1 VAAASAAAVADVLQ
15 RWWANFS
22 GSDVGLRGG
31 HWSYSG
37 GAVTLFT
44 LRNVAFV
51 PGVRVTGTVRWV
63 YATGR
68 VRATVVT
75 STAGGVPERLQM
87 AWSLQVRAAR
97 ARLVGSV
104 AGRPLRLHMLAP

>member
-1 VAAASAAAVADVLQ
+1 
-15 RWWANFS
+15 
-22 GSDVGLRGG
+22 
-31 HWSYSG
+31 
-37 GAVTLFT
+37 VTVFT

-75 STAGGVPERLQM
+75 RTAAGPPERLRM
-87 AWSLQVRAAR
+87 AWSLQVRGAR
-97 ARLVGSV
+97 ARLDGSV
-104 AGRPLRLHMLAP
+104 AGRLLRLHMLAP